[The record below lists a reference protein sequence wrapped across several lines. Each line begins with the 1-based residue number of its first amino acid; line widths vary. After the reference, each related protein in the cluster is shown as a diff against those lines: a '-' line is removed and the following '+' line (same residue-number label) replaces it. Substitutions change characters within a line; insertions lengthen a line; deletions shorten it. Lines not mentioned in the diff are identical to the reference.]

1 MKHSF
6 APAQKRLF
14 LHLFVALW
22 LTAVLLTSGFA
33 RGSSQASP
41 PPSAAEADVTVTLEN
56 VGSTAWTVV
65 AVEGADGV
73 TEIGPEN
80 PVVRLKVGQRY
91 RFVNTGS
98 LTVHPL
104 AIRGADG
111 EPVLGQRP
119 NHRPF
124 EHDPEVAF
132 KADDEGMTFT
142 LTAALAAVVRT
153 YYCTAHPTPLMEGAL
168 EVRSAP

>member
-1 MKHSF
+1 MKRIFAFGQERSLGSF
-6 APAQKRLF
+6 
-14 LHLFVALW
+14 FVGLW
-22 LTAVLLTSGFA
+22 LTAALLSSGLA
-33 RGSSQASP
+33 RGSSQVPP
-41 PPSAAEADVTVTLEN
+41 PPSAAGADVTLTLAN

-73 TEIGPEN
+73 TELGPQN
-80 PVVRLKVGQRY
+80 PVIRLEVGTRY
-91 RFVNTGS
+91 HFINTGS

-111 EPVLGQRP
+111 EPVLGQRL

-132 KADDEGMTFT
+132 KADDEGITFT
-142 LTAALAAVVRT
+142 LTETLAAVVRT

-168 EVRSAP
+168 EVRNAP